1 MMMNG
6 QRRAKVIQREDCYY
20 LRVRWKEEKKQL
32 GKSKAMAFGRGTGCG
47 EVQCVAWLVPG
58 AELPIRVPYKA
69 GCMLES
75 KSSNA
80 HVHAVEGSRFQT
92 V

>member
-20 LRVRWKEEKKQL
+20 LRVRWKEEKKLL
-32 GKSKAMAFGRGTGCG
+32 GKSKAMGCG